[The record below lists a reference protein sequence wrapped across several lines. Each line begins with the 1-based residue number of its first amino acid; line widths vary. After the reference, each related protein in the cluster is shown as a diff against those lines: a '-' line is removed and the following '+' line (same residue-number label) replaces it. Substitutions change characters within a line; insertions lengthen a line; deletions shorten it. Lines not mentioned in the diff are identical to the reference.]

1 MKAKLAEV
9 ISLCKKLD
17 ATRINK
23 SAAEELRLAGINL
36 FEYSTFRLP
45 AHCNRQRTIGFT
57 MIKAALIR
65 AIRQTA
71 DSRGCENTQGI
82 IISSSSCD
90 HANVQFYIGSMS
102 GQHKLQYIVKDKLSF
117 RGQFS
122 ISEWIAWFLFA
133 LRQAI
138 VVFFSTQRSNRALT
152 IIEVLEI
159 TALLKIIQRHRID
172 KVFDFVPFEVDSN
185 FLYLC
190 TRELG
195 TMTTKIP
202 SPGPLSTHNKILLC
216 DMLVLSSGYHFDEL
230 PLLSKNYR
238 FSQQLVWAPERAHTY
253 YNLYARAEHP
263 EHHHHIGFYSH
274 GEWVRK
280 MKGLVK
286 ETSLLFRAEEDTLHM
301 LGRFVGEHPEYNLT
315 IYPHPKE
322 RKSFSL
328 DQLTEY
334 YRKTIG
340 HANFKIASAD
350 KGTTFRF
357 HEVDVAITCYS
368 TIIFERLYC
377 GFKTIIKRIE
387 EHDFPIDGS
396 PLNHICFDDYNQL
409 STLILAA
416 TEVDRTRFFES
427 HQLNSYL
434 HHHFPTPISTHG

>member
-17 ATRINK
+17 SARINK
-23 SAAEELRLAGINL
+23 SAAEELQLAGINL

-45 AHCNRQRTIGFT
+45 ANSNRKRTIGFT
-57 MIKAALIR
+57 IIKAALMR
-65 AIRQTA
+65 GIRQTA
-71 DSRGCENTQGI
+71 DSPDYEYAQGI

-90 HANVQFYIGSMS
+90 HANAQFYIGSMS
-102 GQHKLQYIVKDKLSF
+102 GQRKLQYIVKDKLSF

-122 ISEWIAWFLFA
+122 ISEWIAWLLFA
-133 LRQAI
+133 LTQAI
-138 VVFFSTQRSNRALT
+138 VVFFSKQRINRALT

-159 TALLKIIQRHRID
+159 TVLLKTINRHRID

-185 FLYLC
+185 MLYLC
-190 TRELG
+190 TRKLG
-195 TMTTKIP
+195 ATTTKIP

-216 DMLVLSSGYHFDEL
+216 DTLVLSSGYHFDEL
-230 PLLSKNYR
+230 PLLRKNYR

-263 EHHHHIGFYSH
+263 EQRRHIGFYSH

-286 ETSLLFRAEEDTLHM
+286 DTSLLFRAEEDTLHM
-301 LGRFVGEHPEYNLT
+301 LGRFVGEHPEYALT

-328 DQLTEY
+328 DELTEY

-340 HANFKIASAD
+340 HANFNIASAD
-350 KGTTFRF
+350 KGTTYRF
-357 HEVDVAITCYS
+357 HEVDVAVTCYS

-377 GFKTIIKRIE
+377 GFKTIIKKIDE
-387 EHDFPIDGS
+387 QEFPKPGS
-396 PLNHICFDDYNQL
+396 PLNGVCFEDY
-409 STLILAA
+409 A
-416 TEVDRTRFFES
+416 
-427 HQLNSYL
+427 QLNGLLLRCASLSARDFFKTFGMEYYL
-434 HHHFPTPISTHG
+434 YQHYPIPHTA